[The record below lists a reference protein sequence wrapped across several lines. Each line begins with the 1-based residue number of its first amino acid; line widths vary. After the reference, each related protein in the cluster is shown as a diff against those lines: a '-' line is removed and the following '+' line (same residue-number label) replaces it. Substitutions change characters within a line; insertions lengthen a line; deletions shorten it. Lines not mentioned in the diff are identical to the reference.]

1 MKKTI
6 VSALSLALTLA
17 AGSALAADMDA
28 KMPPKGDEGMKHH
41 PMFKEADT
49 NDDGFLSKDEW
60 KAKGDKMFSEIDTNN
75 DGKISP
81 DEMKAHHEKRR
92 EMMKEHREERHEKMG
107 EMKEKMGEMKEKMG
121 ERMKERMEKKA
132 GDAAPAADA
141 AKK

>member
-6 VSALSLALTLA
+6 ISALSLALSLA

-28 KMPPKGDEGMKHH
+28 KMPPKGGEGMKHH

-75 DGKISP
+75 DGKIANP
-81 DEMKAHHEKRR
+81 D
-92 EMMKEHREERHEKMG
+92 
-107 EMKEKMGEMKEKMG
+107 
-121 ERMKERMEKKA
+121 
-132 GDAAPAADA
+132 PSA
-141 AKK
+141 AKTAPEILESVLIYSSGPDQDPKTWSDNVCSWRSP